1 MLEKLKNIS
10 NKKIVIV
17 TSIVMLLVLIA
28 GVSYAIWS
36 RSFTQTGTN
45 LSKYDCFDIVYAENV
60 NEVSLSNGY
69 PITDE
74 EGLKAESYDLT
85 IKNTCKILANYE
97 VVLNKLN
104 TSTLNDT
111 NVKIAVDSDISLLSD
126 LKTTNTNLTNATE
139 GKVLT
144 TGVLASGQSKT
155 IKIQSWMDENTTK
168 DIWNDDDGAKEPPKK
183 RRMLR
188 KFLIFLL
195 VLIAVL
201 GLVLVAAW
209 RDGTGFDALRRYF
222 AYGTEAVG
230 GEKTVYR
237 YDTDNTNRFARV
249 GTGSLVILSDTSLRL
264 LGPDGSE
271 VWSANVKMN
280 APALGQG
287 GGLAVAYDI
296 GGTALYVLD
305 ETGPRLELTSDGP
318 LVSAN
323 LNGSGMLAVTTQ
335 ISGTKGHV
343 DVYGADMQ
351 VLFAFNAHRRF
362 VADACVTED
371 GSYLAAVTMGQA
383 DSVFISDLVIYD
395 LTQEDPVADYA
406 VPDGLVTAMTGRGD
420 RILTVTDTCLAV
432 GNTAGKLLGTYSY
445 NGEYLREYDLGGED
459 YTVLQL
465 NRYQSGSVGR
475 LVTVDDDGEE
485 IASLDVA
492 EEVRDVSACGRYL
505 SVLYADRLVVYNR
518 QLQAYATLHGP
529 EHTREVLTRA
539 DGSVLMIGADS
550 AELFLP

>member
-1 MLEKLKNIS
+1 MTEIIDIKNFPDHEVSDSDTLLMTDAKSGYGAGSATVRDFKEKVLKPFVEKLGLYPGRLEYAVLTFDDYEALAKKEANTLYVIKNG
-10 NKKIVIV
+10 NDV
-17 TSIVMLLVLIA
+17 
-28 GVSYAIWS
+28 
-36 RSFTQTGTN
+36 Q
-45 LSKYDCFDIVYAENV
+45 IVYLGSTVLVDGKTVFRLVDNCMQ
-60 NEVSLSNGY
+60 VSFDGGSTHEY
-69 PITDE
+69 
-74 EGLKAESYDLT
+74 
-85 IKNTCKILANYE
+85 
-97 VVLNKLN
+97 VV
-104 TSTLNDT
+104 
-111 NVKIAVDSDISLLSD
+111 
-126 LKTTNTNLTNATE
+126 
-139 GKVLT
+139 
-144 TGVLASGQSKT
+144 
-155 IKIQSWMDENTTK
+155 DEN
-168 DIWNDDDGAKEPPKK
+168 
-183 RRMLR
+183 
-188 KFLIFLL
+188 
-195 VLIAVL
+195 
-201 GLVLVAAW
+201 
-209 RDGTGFDALRRYF
+209 
-222 AYGTEAVG
+222 
-230 GEKTVYR
+230 
-237 YDTDNTNRFARV
+237 
-249 GTGSLVILSDTSLRL
+249 
-264 LGPDGSE
+264 
-271 VWSANVKMN
+271 
-280 APALGQG
+280 
-287 GGLAVAYDI
+287 
-296 GGTALYVLD
+296 
-305 ETGPRLELTSDGP
+305 GPRLELTSDGP

-323 LNGSGMLAVTTQ
+323 LNSSGMLAVTTQ

-371 GSYLAAVTMGQA
+371 GGYLAAVTMGQA
-383 DSVFISDLVIYD
+383 DSVFISNLVIYD
-395 LTQEDPVADYA
+395 LTQEDPVADYS

>member
-1 MLEKLKNIS
+1 M
-10 NKKIVIV
+10 
-17 TSIVMLLVLIA
+17 
-28 GVSYAIWS
+28 
-36 RSFTQTGTN
+36 
-45 LSKYDCFDIVYAENV
+45 AEN
-60 NEVSLSNGY
+60 
-69 PITDE
+69 
-74 EGLKAESYDLT
+74 
-85 IKNTCKILANYE
+85 
-97 VVLNKLN
+97 
-104 TSTLNDT
+104 
-111 NVKIAVDSDISLLSD
+111 
-126 LKTTNTNLTNATE
+126 
-139 GKVLT
+139 
-144 TGVLASGQSKT
+144 
-155 IKIQSWMDENTTK
+155 MTK

-222 AYGTEAVG
+222 ASGTEAVG

-323 LNGSGMLAVTTQ
+323 LNSSGMLAVTTQ

-371 GSYLAAVTMGQA
+371 GGYLAAVTMGQA
-383 DSVFISDLVIYD
+383 DSVFISNLVIYD
-395 LTQEDPVADYA
+395 LTQEDPVADYS

-432 GNTAGKLLGTYSY
+432 GNTAGKLVGTYSY